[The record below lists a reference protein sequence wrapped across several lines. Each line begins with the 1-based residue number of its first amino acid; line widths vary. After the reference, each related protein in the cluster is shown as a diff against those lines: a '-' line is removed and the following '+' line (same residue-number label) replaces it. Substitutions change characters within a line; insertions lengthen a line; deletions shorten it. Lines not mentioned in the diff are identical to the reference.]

1 LDGAAGPSARKAV
14 TEALGITLAGFRKR
28 DDALRK
34 RRTNWVVTVGGG
46 AKRGQRHLKGNSHL
60 TDGFAVEI
68 MTVEIRS
75 DGHGKAAKA
84 PSIVIK
90 FHSTKIGS

>member
-1 LDGAAGPSARKAV
+1 VIAARRPHRG
-14 TEALGITLAGFRKR
+14 GIALAGFRQR

-68 MTVEIRS
+68 MTVEVRRGGRVQGS
-75 DGHGKAAKA
+75 PVAA
-84 PSIVIK
+84 IL
-90 FHSTKIGS
+90 